1 MKKFLVTGGAGFIGS
16 HLVENLSK
24 KNKVIVIDKLLHGNK
39 IFKMNKNIK
48 LVKGDIKNYKLVKKY
63 SKNCTCIFHLAALLG
78 IDIVAKD
85 HLETMETEFV
95 GISNI
100 CKAAYVNK
108 VKKIIYAS
116 SSGVYGKQQFKVS
129 PREIENVIPVS
140 SYAMSKRNAELYL
153 KYFNKKYKID
163 CVALRLFNV
172 YGPRQDN
179 RMIIPRI
186 YQWVKNNKNIIL
198 YNNGQQ
204 TRDFTYIND
213 CIKSFILIYKKLKGF
228 HILNIAKGQDTKIVD
243 LAKLIKKIT
252 NSKSKITFK
261 KIPKNLL
268 EFEVQKRRGNSY
280 TLLRKIK
287 YKPST
292 SLQKGLIATF
302 NKNNY

>member
-1 MKKFLVTGGAGFIGS
+1 
-16 HLVENLSK
+16 
-24 KNKVIVIDKLLHGNK
+24 
-39 IFKMNKNIK
+39 MNNNIK

-78 IDIVAKD
+78 VDIVAQD

-95 GISNI
+95 GISNV
-100 CKAAYVNK
+100 CKAAYENK

-129 PREIENVIPVS
+129 PRETENVTPVS
-140 SYAMSKRNAELYL
+140 SYAMSKRNGELYL
-153 KYFNKKYKID
+153 KYFNRKHKID
-163 CVALRLFNV
+163 CIALRLFNV
-172 YGPRQDN
+172 YGPRQDS

-186 YQWVKNNKNIIL
+186 YQWVKNNNDIIL
-198 YNNGQQ
+198 YNKGQQ

-228 HILNIAKGQDTKIVD
+228 HILNIAKGQDIKVVD

-252 NSKSKITFK
+252 KSKSKITFK

-280 TLLRKIK
+280 SLLKKVR

-292 SLQKGLIATF
+292 SLQKGLISTF
-302 NKNNY
+302 KKIHY